1 MNETHESRGTA
12 LVTGAGTRLG
22 LAIAQALSADGWA
35 VAFHGNR
42 SLSTAEAAVKEVEA
56 TGGRAV
62 ALQADLSDPD
72 AAAGLVER
80 AGAALG
86 PLTLLV
92 NNAAVFVPDRV
103 RTATPKSI
111 NANIGVN
118 LTAPILLT
126 RAFVLQIPG
135 EVDGH
140 VINIL
145 DQRVNNLTPAYM
157 SYTASKCALATMTQT
172 WALELA
178 PRIRVN
184 GVGPGMAL
192 PDHDGDEADMQRW
205 THGYPLQRGTSPDEI
220 CDAVRFL
227 LATPSMTGQML
238 CLDGGQSLGWLHPES
253 GYPLKPGQE

>member
-1 MNETHESRGTA
+1 MNDTLESKGAA

-22 LAIAQALSADGWA
+22 LAIAQALAADGWA
-35 VAFHGNR
+35 VAFNGNS
-42 SLSTAEAAVKEVEA
+42 SLGTTEAAVKEVEA
-56 TGGRAV
+56 AGGRAV

-80 AGAALG
+80 AGVALG

-92 NNAAVFVPDRV
+92 NNAAVFVPDRI
-103 RTATPKSI
+103 RTTKPETI

-118 LTAPILLT
+118 LIAPILLT
-126 RAFVLQIPG
+126 QAFALQIPG
-135 EVDGH
+135 ELDGH

-157 SYTASKCALATMTQT
+157 SYTASKCALAALTQT

-178 PRIRVN
+178 PQIRVN

-192 PDHDGDEADMQRW
+192 PDHDGDEADMKRW
-205 THGYPLQRGTSPDEI
+205 TQGYPLQRGTSPREI

-227 LATPSMTGQML
+227 LATPSVTGQTL
-238 CLDGGQSLGWLHPES
+238 CLDGGQSLGWLHPQG